1 MPARRAPK
9 IEALVVNAIRRLQD
23 VQGSTMREISSYI
36 SQEYNV
42 PSEETKR
49 QVQLALKRGLSY
61 GILKRSKRYRFNADS
76 DRLNDTVNYTCLYLK
91 LAVPISF
98 NLAIKKTRKFGLQM
112 LRNGTGDGV
121 IEPCPSQPWRFGV
134 RARKRKRRRARL
146 NARKRRARLA
156 REQAKRKRRARE
168 SARKRRRGRSGRRK
182 RGRSRAKRGGGR
194 TSRRGR
200 RRRRA
205 GREKKRERNDGRVR
219 TRADPREI
227 ETEANI
233 YAPEEKRRGQ
243 ERRVSS
249 QKRNLH
255 A

>member
-61 GILKRSKRYRFNADS
+61 GILKRSKRGYYSCNRD
-76 DRLNDTVNYTCLYLK
+76 YL
-91 LAVPISF
+91 LS
-98 NLAIKKTRKFGLQM
+98 G
-112 LRNGTGDGV
+112 NGTGDGV